1 MVLAC
6 SGRRP
11 LSLLLLWIAL
21 ALGASARGE
30 LAIEITQ
37 GVDAPVPV
45 AVVPF
50 AWQGRG
56 RPPEDLGKIIRFDL
70 ARSGQFA
77 MTAPEDMLSLPSRP
91 EDLYVRDWRVQGIAY
106 VLLGSVRPT
115 ESGLEARY
123 ALFDVFA
130 ERLLFDETLEA
141 PPGQLRALAHRIS
154 DRAYEQLTGIP
165 GAFST
170 RLLYVVAQNIA
181 TEAETFRLEMAD
193 ADGANAQT
201 LLKSREPIL
210 SASWS
215 PDGQTVVYVSF
226 ETGKPAIYLQEI
238 ATGRREKLTDFEG
251 LNGSPVFSP
260 DGKQLALVLSA
271 GGNPD
276 IFVLDLETR
285 KLRQLTRHFAI
296 DTEPSWTADG
306 EAVIFTSN
314 RGGGPQ
320 IYKMNVRSRAI
331 ERLTFVGDYNARA
344 RMLADGRYL
353 IFVHRQDGIFHIATQ
368 DLERGTVQILTETS
382 LDESPS
388 VAPNGAMA
396 IYATRSNGRGILAV
410 VSIDGRVKYRLPSTE
425 GDVREPAWSPFL

>member
-1 MVLAC
+1 MVSLRTRTFAAVFLL
-6 SGRRP
+6 GL
-11 LSLLLLWIAL
+11 LSLGG
-21 ALGASARGE
+21 GARAE

-37 GVDAPVPV
+37 GVDAPVPL

-106 VLLGSVRPT
+106 VLLGSVRAT
-115 ESGLEARY
+115 DQGVEARY

-130 ERLLFDETLEA
+130 ERLLFNETLEA
-141 PPGQLRALAHRIS
+141 PASQLRALAHRIS

-181 TEAETFRLEMAD
+181 TERETFRLEMAD

-251 LNGSPVFSP
+251 LNGAPVFSP

-271 GGNPD
+271 AGNPD
-276 IFVLDLETR
+276 IYILDLETR
-285 KLRQLTRHFAI
+285 KLRQMTRHFAI

-306 EAVIFTSN
+306 EAVLFTSN

-344 RMLADGRYL
+344 RMLADGR
-353 IFVHRQDGIFHIATQ
+353 
-368 DLERGTVQILTETS
+368 
-382 LDESPS
+382 
-388 VAPNGAMA
+388 
-396 IYATRSNGRGILAV
+396 
-410 VSIDGRVKYRLPSTE
+410 
-425 GDVREPAWSPFL
+425 